1 LQNSYYKKFQRQAV
15 LCARIVLKQRE
26 DASQLAMV
34 AYEVLGRAGRLRA
47 AFRASLCHTT
57 HLRESTTSMTWALVV
72 LICVLFGAVALIAW
86 RKWIAP
92 WRQVEELVTQISRG
106 EQPRTFLLHGAA
118 EVERIGLHL
127 EKLFQ
132 DLKQLRKQIAK
143 RESGMQTI
151 FSAMHDALL
160 VVDSNRY
167 VILANETFRK
177 LFAVPEISEGTPLLE
192 IVRDATLDQVIDDA
206 FDRGGP
212 VRCELALDSSQ
223 IELDAVAT
231 RNDAGEI
238 TGALVLFHD
247 ITELKKMDQV
257 RRDFVANVS
266 HELRTPLSILRG
278 YIETLLDSP
287 ETSRQ
292 ELSRILGVMER
303 HSKRLDSLAEDLLTL
318 AQLESANPNLQLGN
332 VDLSSFFGEVIR
344 DWEKK
349 LVNKQL
355 NVIVDVPPDFP
366 TIRADRVRLRE
377 ALYNLLDNAV
387 KYSREHGEIRLVAR
401 RHDEEIVLSV
411 SDDGI
416 GISKEDLPRVFERFY
431 RVDKARSRDTIH
443 GTGLGLAIV
452 KHIAQ
457 LHGGRVE
464 AESEVG
470 KGTAIRVVLPIV
482 TQT

>member
-1 LQNSYYKKFQRQAV
+1 MRWVL
-15 LCARIVLKQRE
+15 LCAII
-26 DASQLAMV
+26 ASIIA
-34 AYEVLGRAGRLRA
+34 
-47 AFRASLCHTT
+47 
-57 HLRESTTSMTWALVV
+57 VV
-72 LICVLFGAVALIAW
+72 LIAW

-92 WRQVEELVTQISRG
+92 WRQVEELATQIGRG
-106 EQPRTFLLHGAA
+106 ERPRTFLVHGGDRAQ
-118 EVERIGLHL
+118 RIGLLL
-127 EKLFQ
+127 EKIFH
-132 DLKQLRKQIAK
+132 DLEQLNEQIA
-143 RESGMQTI
+143 RGESGMQTI

-177 LFAVPEISEGTPLLE
+177 LFALPEISEGTPLLE
-192 IVRDATLDQVIDDA
+192 IVRDATLDRVIEDA

-212 VRCELALDSSQ
+212 VRSELALDGSQ

-247 ITELKKMDQV
+247 ITELTKMDQV

-287 ETSRQ
+287 ETSRA

-318 AQLESANPNLQLGN
+318 AQLESPNPNLQLSN
-332 VDLSSFFGEVIR
+332 VDLSRFFGEVTH

-349 LVNKQL
+349 LANKQL
-355 NVIVDVPPDFP
+355 NVIVDVPSDLPM
-366 TIRADRVRLRE
+366 IRVDRARLQE
-377 ALYNLLDNAV
+377 ALYNLVDNAV
-387 KYSREHGEIRLVAR
+387 KYSRKRGEIRLVAR
-401 RHDEEIVLSV
+401 RRDEEIVLSV
-411 SDDGI
+411 SDDGV

-431 RVDKARSRDTIH
+431 RVDKARTAESVR

-457 LHGGRVE
+457 LHGGHVE
-464 AESEVG
+464 AESEIE
-470 KGTAIRVVLPIV
+470 KGTTIRMVLPVV